1 MSSDLVKLE
10 SCIKLRRKHGSN
22 KNSKLVCIAA
32 IINHINIGDKLQKV
46 LVLGSTGMLGSAVVK
61 VLSNSDTE
69 VLGTSRQD
77 KNNMAFNAALD
88 SFEDVFKSFKPNWII
103 NCIGIIKPYINESD
117 SNSIL
122 NAININSIFPMNLS
136 NAAANIDAKVIQIAT
151 DCVYS
156 GRKGAYT
163 ENDLHDATDV
173 YGKTKSL
180 GEVPAENMM
189 HIRTSIIGPE
199 LGRSTS
205 LLEWFKNQPINSQ
218 INGFTDHL
226 WNGMTTHAFGKLCN
240 GIIHQNLFQG
250 GKFHVTPKDVVTKA
264 DLLKLFSKVYKRSDI
279 LISDTVSTYKIN
291 RTLSTENINQ
301 SNNLWQSAGYN
312 SVPTIEEL
320 VYEQSELS

>member
-1 MSSDLVKLE
+1 MK
-10 SCIKLRRKHGSN
+10 
-22 KNSKLVCIAA
+22 
-32 IINHINIGDKLQKV
+32 KV
-46 LVLGSTGMLGSAVVK
+46 LVLGSTGMLGSAVAQM
-61 VLSNSDTE
+61 LSDSQNELFT
-69 VLGTSRQD
+69 TSRHG
-77 KNNMAFNAALD
+77 KTSTSFSAGSD
-88 SFEDVFKSFKPNWII
+88 SIEDILISFKPDWIV
-103 NCIGIIKPYINESD
+103 NCIGTIKPHINESD
-117 SNSIL
+117 SNSVL
-122 NAININSIFPMNLS
+122 NAINVNSIFPAQLS
-136 NAAANIDAKVIQIAT
+136 QAASKIGAKVIQIAT

-156 GRKGAYT
+156 GSKGAYL
-163 ENDLHDATDV
+163 EADLHDATDV

-189 HIRTSIIGPE
+189 HIRASIIGPE

-226 WNGMTTHAFGKLCN
+226 WNGVTTHAFGKLCN
-240 GIIHQNLFQG
+240 GIINQNLFQG

-279 LISDTVSTYKIN
+279 LISDTVSAYKIN

-312 SVPTIEEL
+312 AVPTIEEL
-320 VYEQSELS
+320 VYEQSELG